1 MGEVALQRVWKRY
14 REVEAV
20 KELTLN
26 IDDGAYF
33 CILGPS
39 GCGKTSTL
47 RMVAG
52 LEQITAGDILIDGE
66 RVNDLEARERNVAM
80 AFETYALYP
89 HLSVYENIAF
99 PLRVRGVRARDLD
112 GRVRQIAEML
122 HLTENLGQ
130 HPGTLSGGQQQ
141 RLALGRAL
149 VRAAAVYL
157 LDEPLSHLDA
167 QERAMLRVEMKRIQR
182 LNHLTF
188 VLVTHDQLEAMTM
201 ADHIAIMNLGV
212 LQQVAT
218 PEEVFER
225 PANLF
230 VANFV
235 GEPTINTLAGQL
247 TTRDGGL
254 AVRVDGHLIAVPS
267 RYRRALEQ
275 GGVDKVVVGI
285 RPPYVAPCDPGA
297 ADALR
302 GEVYVFESIGDIAIL
317 TVRIGAHLV
326 RVELASGTHYGIGEL
341 ASVRFHPDH
350 LLLFDGVSANR
361 ITPDAEEV
369 MSADT
374 ARRVR

>member
-1 MGEVALQRVWKRY
+1 VGEVAIQRVWKRY

-20 KELTLN
+20 KDLTLD
-26 IDDGAYF
+26 IDDGTYF

-47 RMVAG
+47 RMIAG
-52 LEQITAGDILIDGE
+52 LEEITAGDILIAGE
-66 RVNDLEARERNVAM
+66 RVNDLEARERDVAM

-89 HLSVYENIAF
+89 HLSAYENIAF
-99 PLRVRGVRARDLD
+99 PLRVRGVGAGDL
-112 GRVRQIAEML
+112 GARVRQVAEML
-122 HLTENLGQ
+122 HLTEILGQ
-130 HPGTLSGGQQQ
+130 RPGTLSGGQQQ
-141 RLALGRAL
+141 RLALARAL

-167 QERAMLRVEMKRIQR
+167 QERVLLRVEMKRIQR

-201 ADHIAIMNLGV
+201 ADRIAIMNLGV
-212 LQQVAT
+212 LQQVGT

-235 GEPTINTLAGQL
+235 GEPTINTLPGHLA
-247 TTRDGGL
+247 TRNDLL
-254 AVRVDGHLIAVPS
+254 AVRVDGQLIAVPD
-267 RYRRALEQ
+267 RYRRSLQQ
-275 GGVDKVVVGI
+275 GRSDEVVVAI

-302 GEVYVFESIGDIAIL
+302 GEVYVFESIGDIGIL

-326 RVELASGTHYGIGEL
+326 RAELAPGMRYDIGEPVG
-341 ASVRFHPDH
+341 VRFDPAH
-350 LLLFDGVSANR
+350 LLVFDAASAIR
-361 ITPDAEEV
+361 IVPDAEGG
-369 MSADT
+369 DG
-374 ARRVR
+374 R